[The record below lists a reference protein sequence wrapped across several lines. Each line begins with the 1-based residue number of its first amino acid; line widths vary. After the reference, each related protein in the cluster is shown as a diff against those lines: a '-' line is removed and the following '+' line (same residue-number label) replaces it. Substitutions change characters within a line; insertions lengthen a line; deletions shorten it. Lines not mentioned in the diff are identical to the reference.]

1 MCAWL
6 PHPFHRQKSLS
17 DKYAVGSSLLS
28 LFCKV
33 TVNTQKSL
41 INSWYLLRVNKC
53 LPFWS
58 SRSSSC
64 FIILSFCTRIVQVR
78 VKCTLLWQQNRFD
91 YKTLNI
97 WLCDDWLVLQ
107 VCCFATRF
115 LWRTLF
121 EIVFPRYIYMNERC
135 SCFLRNYITG
145 FCQLRLPRVTR
156 LVWSK
161 QKPVAAS

>member
-1 MCAWL
+1 MARLSFSSTKIIVWQICRRESTVIVVL
-6 PHPFHRQKSLS
+6 QSRCKHP
-17 DKYAVGSSLLS
+17 
-28 LFCKV
+28 
-33 TVNTQKSL
+33 KSL

-64 FIILSFCTRIVQVR
+64 FIIFSFCTRIVQVR